1 MRILRLLV
9 LLGVVLIAGTSGFLF
24 HKAQLSSAV
33 QVSGVGQQ
41 RDTFPSNPLDWTFL
55 DTGGE
60 ERSISDWAPRL
71 LVINFWATW
80 CPPCITEIPGFVR
93 IQEALDTRDVQ
104 FVGIALD
111 STSAVL
117 DFSQSNRVN
126 YPFLVGDDDV
136 IAYMQQLGNDIG
148 ALPYTVVLSNKGQ
161 VLHSHQGEWE
171 EASAKAT
178 IGKLLLKS
186 GN

>member
-1 MRILRLLV
+1 MRILRLLL
-9 LLGVVLIAGTSGFLF
+9 LLGLVLIAGTSGFLF
-24 HKAQLSSAV
+24 HKAQLSSTV
-33 QVSGVGQQ
+33 QVTGASQA
-41 RDTFPSNPLDWTFL
+41 RDTFPVNPVDWTFS

-60 ERSISDWAPRL
+60 KRSISDWAPRL
-71 LVINFWATW
+71 LVVNFWATW
-80 CPPCITEIPGFVR
+80 CPPCVTEIPGFVR

-111 STSAVL
+111 SATAVL
-117 DFSQSNRVN
+117 DFSQSNQVN

-136 IAYMQQLGNDIG
+136 IAYMQLLGNDIG
-148 ALPYTVVLSNKGQ
+148 ALPYTVVLSSKGQ
-161 VLHSHQGEWE
+161 VLHSHKGEWE

-178 IGKLLLKS
+178 IDKLLLKH